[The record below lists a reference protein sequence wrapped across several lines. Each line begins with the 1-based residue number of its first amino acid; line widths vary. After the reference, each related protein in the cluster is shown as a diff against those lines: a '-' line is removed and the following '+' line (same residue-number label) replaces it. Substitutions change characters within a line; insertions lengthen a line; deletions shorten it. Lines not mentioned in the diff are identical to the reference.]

1 MGRLLDTVSPPMLVL
16 LVVSLFGLTATAT
29 WLYGFKRPV
38 AERERLRGELE
49 MLAVVDD
56 PATLQRTLDA
66 AREELATV
74 ERRLHGDAPPLAA
87 RQMVA
92 YLLGELD
99 RRARRHGVRLLSV
112 TPAAASEV
120 LEFRE
125 WPFVIEVVGSY
136 FDIYGWLRDV
146 EAGIGAMVVK
156 QFEISPDASADDR
169 RMVLTMAA
177 YRPLEDS

>member
-1 MGRLLDTVSPPMLVL
+1 MGSLLDNIRPPMLIV

-38 AERERLRGELE
+38 AERQRLRGELE

-56 PATLQRTLDA
+56 PATLQTTLDA
-66 AREELATV
+66 AREELAAV

-112 TPAAASEV
+112 TPAAATEV
-120 LEFRE
+120 PE
-125 WPFVIEVVGSY
+125 
-136 FDIYGWLRDV
+136 
-146 EAGIGAMVVK
+146 
-156 QFEISPDASADDR
+156 
-169 RMVLTMAA
+169 
-177 YRPLEDS
+177 